1 MLLWV
6 FQINWKWI
14 PRMLVRAS
22 RARLCMCVR
31 VFVLVCVSLCRL
43 WFSLLL
49 SRTCRFFF
57 MWLFFPTFVGFV
69 AAFCN
74 QTFYGPFRDL
84 LSGVSC
90 HTQIACLSF
99 NLVNC
104 HDLLPQIALATNF
117 ISICF
122 IWRACSSGKTLIK
135 YKWIQIE
142 ARLTFSYLLFRRYTA
157 LPCLCLLENKVLSC
171 LFHVDSPVQS
181 TNKCSYW

>member
-1 MLLWV
+1 MNSPHACACLTCPFMHVCARVCACLCKFV
-6 FQINWKWI
+6 QTVIFIAFIAYVQIF
-14 PRMLVRAS
+14 LYVA
-22 RARLCMCVR
+22 
-31 VFVLVCVSLCRL
+31 
-43 WFSLLL
+43 
-49 SRTCRFFF
+49 
-57 MWLFFPTFVGFV
+57 FFPTFVGFV

-181 TNKCSYW
+181 TNKCSY